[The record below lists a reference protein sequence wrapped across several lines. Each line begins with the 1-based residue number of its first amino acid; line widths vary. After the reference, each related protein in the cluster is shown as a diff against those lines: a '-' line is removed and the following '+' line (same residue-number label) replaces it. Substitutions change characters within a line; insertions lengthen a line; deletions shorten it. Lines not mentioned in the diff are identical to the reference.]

1 MYEPFHVLLLRTKN
15 AYDRHLR
22 PQMASLELSPGQPK
36 VLRYLCA
43 HDGCLQRELAA
54 YYGIE
59 PATVSRLLYGME
71 EQGLIVRRIPRDNKR
86 AAQVFITQQGREK
99 FAQLEQARRR
109 IDQMAFDGLS
119 SSQREQLLQALAR
132 VQSNLT
138 QQD

>member
-1 MYEPFHVLLLRTKN
+1 M
-15 AYDRHLR
+15 
-22 PQMASLELSPGQPK
+22 
-36 VLRYLCA
+36 C
-43 HDGCLQRELAA
+43 
-54 YYGIE
+54 I
-59 PATVSRLLYGME
+59 
-71 EQGLIVRRIPRDNKR
+71 RDSNKR